1 MKKHQKTKQTKRR
14 TPARWTAPAATIRAA
29 HAPAKMIQ
37 ATGAKNEMEKPAFRK
52 VRGLSVGEGS
62 FQELAIA
69 TRNEQSA

>member
-1 MKKHQKTKQTKRR
+1 
-14 TPARWTAPAATIRAA
+14 
-29 HAPAKMIQ
+29 MIQ